1 MSRNEQF
8 RIEEFVIH
16 VDEGTYLVEV
26 YKNDDEDP
34 LQSIEDLPNWVF
46 ASRYAIWLSG
56 GDAPVRDRA
65 LEGERI
71 KQDLMKRI
79 QVF

>member
-1 MSRNEQF
+1 MSKTEQF

-26 YKNDDEDP
+26 YQNDEDVAF
-34 LQSIEDLPNWVF
+34 QTIADLPNWVF
-46 ASRYAIWLSG
+46 ASRYAIWLTG

-65 LEGERI
+65 LQGERI
-71 KQDLMKRI
+71 KQHLLKRLCW
-79 QVF
+79 

>member
-26 YKNDDEDP
+26 YRNDDEYP

-56 GDAPVRDRA
+56 GDAPVRERA

-79 QVF
+79 QVY